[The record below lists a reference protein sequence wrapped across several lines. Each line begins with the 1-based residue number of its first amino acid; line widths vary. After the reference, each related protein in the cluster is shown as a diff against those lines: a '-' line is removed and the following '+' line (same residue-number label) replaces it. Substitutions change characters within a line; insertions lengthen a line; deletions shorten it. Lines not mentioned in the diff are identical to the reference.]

1 MILKKSLMNPAAI
14 LMASSLASHSCAAI
28 ILFSTKR
35 RLNRILTGIPVK
47 SIHKKYD

>member
-14 LMASSLASHSCAAI
+14 LMASSLASHSYAAI
-28 ILFSTKR
+28 ILFST
-35 RLNRILTGIPVK
+35 NRIIIGIPVK